1 MTMRGPELFE
11 WPDDAAG
18 GEDLAAVASHD
29 LFDGGVVRSVY
40 GTNAEILTA
49 IEKLHCPEG
58 FECDMTF
65 GNGAFWKGRA
75 RPKYCFDITPLH
87 DGVIEATS
95 EMLPLEPS
103 TLANAVFDPPFL
115 TYVKAG
121 RAHKDGKV
129 AMTARFGGY
138 YTYDELEDHYR
149 GTISEAWRVLKP
161 GGKLIFK
168 CQDVI
173 HNHRMHCTHV
183 NVCNWAEI
191 EGFRLLDLFILPA
204 KSRMPGPQK
213 GTQRHARVFHSYF
226 LVFVKPGRLIHP
238 SNKGSARIALATLVK
253 EGSLDVEK
261 GSKGDYSRAKNIY

>member
-1 MTMRGPELFE
+1 MKNMELFE
-11 WPDDAAG
+11 LPANAAET
-18 GEDLAAVASHD
+18 EDLEAIATAP
-29 LFDGGVVRSVY
+29 LFDCVVRSVY
-40 GTNAEILTA
+40 PTNAEILAA

-87 DGVIEATS
+87 EGVIEATS

-161 GGKLIFK
+161 GGKLVFK

-183 NVCNWAEI
+183 NVCNWAEY

-226 LVFVKPGRLIHP
+226 LVFVKPGKLIHP
-238 SNKGSARIALATLVK
+238 SNTRTETPPTSGVRKPETL
-253 EGSLDVEK
+253 
-261 GSKGDYSRAKNIY
+261 